1 MKIITSPKDL
11 ISELFCVRNKI
22 VGFVPTMG
30 TLHEGHFSL
39 IEMAKSECDFIVI
52 SIFINPTQFN
62 DKSDF
67 DNYPKN
73 LKDDLLK
80 LRKISPHIAFCPEYE
95 ELYKHETQR
104 QLNLNGLDKTL
115 DGLTRKGHF
124 NGVIR
129 VVNIFFELI
138 QPNSAYFGEKDYQQY
153 LIIKKLANEFK
164 PKINIVACPTLRES
178 NGLAMSSRNKRLN
191 QIEIKSASKILKTLT
206 YCKENYHF
214 TKIEQL
220 EKLCLKKLSEF
231 SKPEYFKIRSSSN
244 LSQVKDANEKCRAFA
259 ATKIGDVRLIDNL
272 ALN

>member
-1 MKIITSPKDL
+1 MKIITSTNEL
-11 ISELFCVRNKI
+11 MRELFYAKNKI

-30 TLHEGHFSL
+30 ALHKGHFSL
-39 IEMAKSECDFIVI
+39 IEMAKSECDFIVV

-73 LKDDLLK
+73 LKDDLLRLK
-80 LRKISPHIAFCPEYE
+80 KIRPHVVFSPESE
-95 ELYKHETQR
+95 ELYNHEIPI

-115 DGLTRKGHF
+115 EGFTRKGHF
-124 NGVIR
+124 SGVTR
-129 VVNIFFELI
+129 VVNIFFDLI
-138 QPNSAYFGEKDYQQY
+138 KPNSAYFGEKDYQQY
-153 LIIKKLANEFK
+153 LIVKKLANEFH
-164 PKINIVACPTLRES
+164 PKVNIVACPTLRES

-191 QIEIKSASKILKTLT
+191 QSEIKLASKILKTLT
-206 YCKENYHF
+206 YCKEKYRS
-214 TKIEQL
+214 TKIEEL
-220 EKLCLKKLSEF
+220 EKLCFKKLSAF

-244 LSQVKDANEKCRAFA
+244 LSQVTEANEKCRAFA